1 MREDRLA
8 SGWPFA
14 GIAVAG
20 IVAIGLIVCSVVVSR
35 SVVRAKTGD
44 ETIRVIGSAR
54 KPIKSDLAIWRGR
67 VTRSGPTV
75 TEAYAGLQK
84 DVARVN
90 AYLVKNGVPGN
101 EINPLGITRRTLY
114 APIKQQGAPMYEG
127 GSDYGSQ
134 GTARRVTGYE
144 LSQQIEV
151 RSSRV
156 DLIEQIARKSTEI
169 IGSGIAFESQEPMYL
184 STKLS
189 ELKVSMQAEA
199 ARDARARA
207 EQIAASSGCRIG
219 KLRFARMNVPQI
231 TALYSS
237 QMPDAMI
244 DDMSSIDKRISAVVV
259 AGYSIR

>member
-1 MREDRLA
+1 MREDRA
-8 SGWPFA
+8 PAAWPFA

-20 IVAIGLIVCSVVVSR
+20 IIAAGLIVCSVVVSR
-35 SVVRAKTGD
+35 AVVRAKTGD

-67 VTRSGPTV
+67 VARSAPTV
-75 TEAYAGLQK
+75 SEAYAGLQK
-84 DVARVN
+84 DVAKVN
-90 AYLVKNGVPGN
+90 AYLVTNGVPGN
-101 EINPLGITRRTLY
+101 EINALAIATRTLY
-114 APIKQQGAPMYEG
+114 APIKQPGAPMYEG
-127 GSDYGSQ
+127 GDYGSQ
-134 GTARRVTGYE
+134 GTGRRVIGYE

-151 RSSRV
+151 QSSRV
-156 DLIEQIARKSTEI
+156 DLIEQIARKSTQI
-169 IGSGIAFESQEPMYL
+169 IGSGITFESQEPMYL
-184 STKLS
+184 STKLN

-237 QMPDAMI
+237 EMPDAMV
-244 DDMSSIDKRISAVVV
+244 DDTTSIDKRISAVVV